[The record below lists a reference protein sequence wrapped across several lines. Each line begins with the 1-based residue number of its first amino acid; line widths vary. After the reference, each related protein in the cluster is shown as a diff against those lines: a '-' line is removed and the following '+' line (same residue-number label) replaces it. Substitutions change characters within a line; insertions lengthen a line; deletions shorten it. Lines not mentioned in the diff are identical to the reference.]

1 MGRYTVR
8 RLIQMV
14 FVFFGVTLIIYA
26 AVWALPG
33 DPIRALSGNRPMSES
48 TINSLRE
55 QFHLND
61 PFYMQYLTYIGNLL
75 RGDLGTDF
83 SGRSVAQQMGSRWPV
98 TINLALMALLF
109 EAVFGIALGTI
120 AAVRGKVTD
129 YVILFFSISII
140 SLPVFVLAYMG
151 QILLGVKAG
160 IFPVSGI
167 NEGWLSYI
175 LPGFILATTGMAS
188 VARLVRSSVL
198 ENLKADY
205 TRTAHAKG
213 LSNFRVLTRHVLRNS
228 LIPAVTFLAIDLGY
242 LMGGAIVIEG
252 VFNLPGIGQLLFRS
266 TAAQEGAVV
275 VGVASLLVLIFLLTN
290 LLVDLLYGVLDPRIG
305 YE

>member
-1 MGRYTVR
+1 MGRYTLR
-8 RLIQMV
+8 RLIQML

-33 DPIRALSGNRPMSES
+33 DPIRALSGGRPMSES
-48 TINSLRE
+48 TVNALRE

-61 PFYMQYLTYIGNLL
+61 PFYMQYLRYIGSLL

-83 SGRSVAQQMGSRWPV
+83 SGRSVAQQMGTRWPV
-98 TINLALMALLF
+98 TINLALTALIF
-109 EAVFGIALGTI
+109 EAVVGIALGML
-120 AAVRGKVTD
+120 AATRGKITN
-129 YVILFFSISII
+129 YVILLFSISII
-140 SLPVFVLAYMG
+140 SLPVFVLAYIA

-167 NEGWLSYI
+167 DRGWISYI
-175 LPGFILATTGMAS
+175 LPGFILGATGVAS
-188 VARLVRSSVL
+188 VSRLVRSSML
-198 ENLKADY
+198 ENLRADY

-213 LSNFRVLTRHVLRNS
+213 LSNVRVLTHHVLRNS
-228 LIPAVTFLAIDLGY
+228 LVPAVTFLAIELGY

-252 VFNLPGIGQLLFRS
+252 VFNLPGIGQLLFRATS
-266 TAAQEGAVV
+266 AHDGAVV
-275 VGVASLLVLIFLLTN
+275 VGVASLLVLIFLVTN
-290 LLVDLLYGVLDPRIG
+290 LVVDLLYGILDPRIR

>member
-33 DPIRALSGNRPMSES
+33 DPIRALSGDRPMSES
-48 TINSLRE
+48 TINALRE

-61 PFYMQYLTYIGNLL
+61 PFYLQYLTYIGNLL

-98 TINLALMALLF
+98 TINLALTALLF
-109 EAVFGIALGTI
+109 EAVFGIVLGTI

-160 IFPVSGI
+160 IFPVSGT
-167 NEGWLSYI
+167 NQGWLSYI

-275 VGVASLLVLIFLLTN
+275 VGVASFLVLIFLLTN
-290 LLVDLLYGVLDPRIG
+290 LLVDLLYGVLDPRIR

>member
-1 MGRYTVR
+1 MGRYTLR
-8 RLIQMV
+8 RLIQLV

-33 DPIRALSGNRPMSES
+33 DPIRALSGDRPMSES
-48 TINSLRE
+48 TINALRE

-61 PFYMQYLTYIGNLL
+61 PFYVQYLTYIGNLL

-98 TINLALMALLF
+98 TINLALTALLF
-109 EAVFGIALGTI
+109 EAVFGVVLGII
-120 AAVRGKVTD
+120 AATRGKITD
-129 YVILFFSISII
+129 HVILLFSISII
-140 SLPVFVLAYMG
+140 SLPVFVLAYIA

-167 NEGWLSYI
+167 SAGWISYV
-175 LPGFILATTGMAS
+175 LPGFILGAAGTAS
-188 VARLVRSSVL
+188 VSRLVRSSML
-198 ENLKADY
+198 ENLRADY
-205 TRTAHAKG
+205 ARTAHAKG
-213 LSNFRVLTRHVLRNS
+213 LSNLRVLTHHVLRNS
-228 LIPAVTFLAIDLGY
+228 LVPAVTFLGIELGY

-252 VFNLPGIGQLLFRS
+252 VFNLPGIGQLLFRA
-266 TAAQEGAVV
+266 TAGKEGAVV
-275 VGVASLLVLIFLLTN
+275 VGVASMLVLIFLLMN
-290 LLVDLLYGVLDPRIG
+290 LLVDLLYGVLDPRIR

>member
-8 RLIQMV
+8 RLIQLV

-33 DPIRALSGNRPMSES
+33 DPIRALSGDRPMSES

-61 PFYMQYLTYIGNLL
+61 PFYVQYLTYIGNLL

-83 SGRSVAQQMGSRWPV
+83 SGRPVAQQLVSRWPV
-98 TINLALMALLF
+98 TINLALTALLF
-109 EAVFGIALGTI
+109 EAIFGVLLGII
-120 AAVRGKVTD
+120 AATRGKITD
-129 YVILFFSISII
+129 HIILVFSISII
-140 SLPVFVLAYMG
+140 SLPVFVLAYIA

-167 NEGWLSYI
+167 GDGWRSYI
-175 LPGFILATTGMAS
+175 LPGLILGAAGTAS
-188 VARLVRSSVL
+188 VSRLVRSSML
-198 ENLKADY
+198 ENLRADY
-205 TRTAHAKG
+205 ARTAHAKG
-213 LSNFRVLTRHVLRNS
+213 LSNLRVLTHHVLRNS
-228 LIPAVTFLAIDLGY
+228 LVPAVTFLGIELGY

-252 VFNLPGIGQLLFRS
+252 VFNLPGIGQLLFRA
-266 TAAQEGAVV
+266 TAGKEGAVV
-275 VGVASLLVLIFLLTN
+275 VGVASMLVLIFLLMN
-290 LLVDLLYGVLDPRIG
+290 LLVDLLYGVLDPRIR

>member
-1 MGRYTVR
+1 MGRYTFR

-33 DPIRALSGNRPMSES
+33 DPIRALSGDRPMSES
-48 TINSLRE
+48 TINALRE

-61 PFYMQYLTYIGNLL
+61 PFYVQYLTYIGNLL

-98 TINLALMALLF
+98 TINLALTALLF
-109 EAVFGIALGTI
+109 EAVFGIVLGTI

-160 IFPVSGI
+160 IFPVSGT
-167 NEGWLSYI
+167 NQGWLSYV

-275 VGVASLLVLIFLLTN
+275 VGVASFLVLIFLLTN
-290 LLVDLLYGVLDPRIG
+290 LLVDLLYGVLDPRIR

>member
-1 MGRYTVR
+1 
-8 RLIQMV
+8 MV

-33 DPIRALSGNRPMSES
+33 DPIRALSGDRPMSES
-48 TINSLRE
+48 TINALRE

-61 PFYMQYLTYIGNLL
+61 PFYVQYLTYIGNLL

-98 TINLALMALLF
+98 TINLALTALLF
-109 EAVFGIALGTI
+109 EAVFGIVLGTI

-160 IFPVSGI
+160 IFPVSGT
-167 NEGWLSYI
+167 NQGWLSYV

-275 VGVASLLVLIFLLTN
+275 VGVASFLVLIFLLTN
-290 LLVDLLYGVLDPRIG
+290 LLVDLLYGVLDPRIR

>member
-33 DPIRALSGNRPMSES
+33 DPIRALSGDRPMSES
-48 TINSLRE
+48 TINALRE

-61 PFYMQYLTYIGNLL
+61 PFYLQYLTYIGNLL

-98 TINLALMALLF
+98 TINLALTALLF
-109 EAVFGIALGTI
+109 EAVFGIVLGTI

-129 YVILFFSISII
+129 FVILFFSISIV

-151 QILLGVKAG
+151 QIILGVKAG
-160 IFPVSGI
+160 IFPVSGA
-167 NEGWLSYI
+167 NQGWLSYI

-275 VGVASLLVLIFLLTN
+275 VGVASFLVLIFLLTN
-290 LLVDLLYGVLDPRIG
+290 LLVDLLYGVLDPRIR

>member
-61 PFYMQYLTYIGNLL
+61 PFYMQYFTYVGNLM

-83 SGRSVAQQMGSRWPV
+83 NGRSVAQQMGSRWPV
-98 TINLALMALLF
+98 TINLALTALLF
-109 EAVFGIALGTI
+109 EAVIGIALGTI
-120 AAVRGKVTD
+120 AAVRGKITD
-129 YVILFFSISII
+129 YVILFFSIGII

-167 NEGWLSYI
+167 GNGWMSYI

-228 LIPAVTFLAIDLGY
+228 LVPAVTFLAIDLGY

-252 VFNLPGIGQLLFRS
+252 VFNLPGIGQLLFRA

-290 LLVDLLYGVLDPRIG
+290 LLVDLLYGVLDPRIR